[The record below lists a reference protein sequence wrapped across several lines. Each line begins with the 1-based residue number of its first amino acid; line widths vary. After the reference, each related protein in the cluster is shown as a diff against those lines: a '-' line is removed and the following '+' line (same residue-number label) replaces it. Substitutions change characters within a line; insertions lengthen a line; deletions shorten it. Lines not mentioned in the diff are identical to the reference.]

1 LLKIAKRGKHNGKDQ
16 IRIKGQEYLLRVHR
30 LHEGLYSRVAEKA
43 GVDPSYV
50 SRVARGQRKSE
61 KVKAALLS
69 ELASIEKREPH
80 AAERL

>member
-1 LLKIAKRGKHNGKDQ
+1 MAKAKSVM
-16 IRIKGQEYLLRVHR
+16 KGQEYLLRVHR
-30 LHEGLYSRVAEKA
+30 LHEGLYSRVAEKT
-43 GVDPSYV
+43 GVYPSYV

-69 ELASIEKREPH
+69 ELASIEKRKSH